1 MTHQVPLKPTPLHPQ
16 YGHSQ
21 PSLLFHSAMAHRFK
35 EKNTSSGKRKLGGE
49 KRTKTNKQTNKH
61 RVEWDTAS
69 PLHTLMHILRDV
81 LIKGIYL
88 FYIISICYEPLMVIT
103 QKSNVHLKLLYKT
116 RNAMPLVY
124 GLAGT
129 EKALFTWLC
138 VWCVFDVLFY
148 AFEVCHVTLGSIMHL
163 FPTS

>member
-1 MTHQVPLKPTPLHPQ
+1 
-16 YGHSQ
+16 
-21 PSLLFHSAMAHRFK
+21 
-35 EKNTSSGKRKLGGE
+35 
-49 KRTKTNKQTNKH
+49 
-61 RVEWDTAS
+61 
-69 PLHTLMHILRDV
+69 MHILRDV

-116 RNAMPLVY
+116 RNAMPLVC

-138 VWCVFDVLFY
+138 VCCVFDVLVY